1 MKDWEARLK
10 DLDRRLAEYEVAVTA
25 EVKRLG
31 KERKQLSFFKRP
43 SQGELEALARDARA
57 KLGEGPMVEVSAFFD
72 ELCRY
77 FINPEGAESAIRER
91 GVIRARLGQAEALFE
106 AFWEYAAAN
115 PGLIR
120 GPQDTERLELALA
133 ALSIDDARVDIEL
146 LREAMGRIYVAARR
160 AGIDPKP
167 HIEKIAAIS
176 NKGMTGGGAHMR
188 SFLREFDSS
197 AYFEQHVRPF
207 LTNARA
213 S

>member
-1 MKDWEARLK
+1 
-10 DLDRRLAEYEVAVTA
+10 
-25 EVKRLG
+25 
-31 KERKQLSFFKRP
+31 
-43 SQGELEALARDARA
+43 
-57 KLGEGPMVEVSAFFD
+57 MVEVSAFFD

-176 NKGMTGGGAHMR
+176 NKGMTGGGAYAVVPAR
-188 SFLREFDSS
+188 
-197 AYFEQHVRPF
+197 VRRLGVFRAARAAF

-213 S
+213 SQACGTLAKSG